1 MEDRKWEISNIGEV
15 KVSYVFNGSVKDRP
29 IITSS
34 YDAFRIAMKVL
45 DQETVGMQEQFLAI
59 YMNRAHRVIGA
70 KVHFVGGV
78 SSVIVDVKVIAATA
92 VSLMASSVIVCHN
105 HPSGSLQPS
114 PQELGQIHRAFDSVI
129 RAYPWWPIWLVKLGL
144 DPTPKLG
151 QKLPVSQFRH
161 SRKPQ
166 RWQRLLR

>member
-1 MEDRKWEISNIGEV
+1 MEDRNKWEMSNIGEV
-15 KVSYVFNGSVKDRP
+15 KVSYVFHGSVKDRP

-45 DQETVGMQEQFLAI
+45 DQETIGMQEQFLAI

-70 KVHFVGGV
+70 KVHFIGGI

-92 VSLMASSVIVCHN
+92 VSLMASCVIVCHN

-114 PQELGQIHRAFDSVI
+114 PQDIAITDKLKNALRYLDIQLLDHMIVTPEMD
-129 RAYPWWPIWLVKLGL
+129 WLSFVERGL
-144 DPTPKLG
+144 L
-151 QKLPVSQFRH
+151 
-161 SRKPQ
+161 
-166 RWQRLLR
+166 

>member
-34 YDAFRIAMKVL
+34 YDAFRIAMTVL

-114 PQELGQIHRAFDSVI
+114 PQDIAITDKLKNALKCLDIQLLDHMIVTPEMD
-129 RAYPWWPIWLVKLGL
+129 WLSFVERGL
-144 DPTPKLG
+144 L
-151 QKLPVSQFRH
+151 
-161 SRKPQ
+161 
-166 RWQRLLR
+166 

>member
-1 MEDRKWEISNIGEV
+1 MEDRNWAISNIGEV
-15 KVSYVFNGSVKDRP
+15 KVSYVYHGSVKDRP
-29 IITSS
+29 VITNS
-34 YDAFRIAMKVL
+34 YDVFKIAMMVL

-105 HPSGSLQPS
+105 HPSGNLEPS
-114 PQELGQIHRAFDSVI
+114 IQDQRIT
-129 RAYPWWPIWLVKLGL
+129 VKLKESLKLL
-144 DPTPKLG
+144 D
-151 QKLPVSQFRH
+151 VE
-161 SRKPQ
+161 
-166 RWQRLLR
+166 LLDHLIISPEGEYNSLAQQSLI